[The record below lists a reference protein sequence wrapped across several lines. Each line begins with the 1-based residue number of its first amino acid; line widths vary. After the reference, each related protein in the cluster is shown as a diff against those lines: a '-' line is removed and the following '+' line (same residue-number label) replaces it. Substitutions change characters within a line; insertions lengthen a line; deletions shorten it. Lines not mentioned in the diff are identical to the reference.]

1 MVMPDIALSD
11 IDWRRAFVRSGV
23 RFVDRG
29 DVLDLSNETP
39 ANIEFVRL
47 VVGCVGSEAQLT
59 ASAFSV
65 PTTLVNESE
74 GSITRR
80 SLYHRQDVEPPQDV
94 GRVVEQNAFEPLE
107 RSLAG

>member
-47 VVGCVGSEAQLT
+47 VVGCVG
-59 ASAFSV
+59 
-65 PTTLVNESE
+65 
-74 GSITRR
+74 
-80 SLYHRQDVEPPQDV
+80 
-94 GRVVEQNAFEPLE
+94 
-107 RSLAG
+107 